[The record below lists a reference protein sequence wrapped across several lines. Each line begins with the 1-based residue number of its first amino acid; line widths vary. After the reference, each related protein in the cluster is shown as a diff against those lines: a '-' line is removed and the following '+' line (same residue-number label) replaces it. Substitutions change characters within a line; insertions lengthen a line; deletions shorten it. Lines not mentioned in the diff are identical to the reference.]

1 VDDSVESRKA
11 LRELLEAQGITIMG
25 EAADGAR
32 GIEFAQKLMPDVV
45 LMDVKM
51 PGIGGVEARDHHQ
64 QPSRAR
70 HRAHHVR

>member
-1 VDDSVESRKA
+1 V
-11 LRELLEAQGITIMG
+11 G

-51 PGIGGVEARDHHQ
+51 PEIGGVEARDAEYRLG
-64 QPSRAR
+64 RA
-70 HRAHHVR
+70 